1 LEYGARYGAVAVDME
16 TYEALS
22 ACVRLSLP
30 AAALR
35 VISDEAARDIPD
47 FNRAYD
53 ADGRMNGWRMSQ
65 AMIARPVAAL
75 HFLLNVRRALIS
87 LKENL
92 RAVLN
97 A

>member
-1 LEYGARYGAVAVDME
+1 LELGARYGSAAVDME
-16 TYEALS
+16 TFEALS
-22 ACVRLSLP
+22 VCARLNLP

-47 FNRAYD
+47 FNRVYE
-53 ADGRMNGWRMSQ
+53 ADGRMNGWRI
-65 AMIARPVAAL
+65 AKTMIARPVAAL
-75 HFLLNVRRALIS
+75 GFSLSVRRALGS